1 MNASRTMAAVNR
13 SALTPMTA
21 TSVLATVASRLS
33 TQASNAQV
41 RRSPAF
47 TANPRFVVTSVM
59 EPPRDWGQPSIVRK
73 ISQLYY
79 SVGGYYSVFRQVW
92 PCP

>member
-13 SALTPMTA
+13 SALTPTTV

-47 TANPRFVVTSVM
+47 TAKPRFVVTSVI
-59 EPPRDWGQPSIVRK
+59 EPPRDWGHPSMVRK
-73 ISQLYY
+73 
-79 SVGGYYSVFRQVW
+79 
-92 PCP
+92 